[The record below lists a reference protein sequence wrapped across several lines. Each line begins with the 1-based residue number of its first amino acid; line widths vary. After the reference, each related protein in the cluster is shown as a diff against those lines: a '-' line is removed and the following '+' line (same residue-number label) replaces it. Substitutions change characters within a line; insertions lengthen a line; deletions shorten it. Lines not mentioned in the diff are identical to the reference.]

1 MSLCLSSLKQDA
13 TIWEAMKWA
22 EMSLNE
28 SGRPDAHVDAKLLM
42 LYVLDCS
49 DTMLLLN
56 RQKVMDEEALEA
68 YKKYVAIRQ
77 SGVPLQ
83 HITGVQEFMGLEF
96 KVNENVLIPRQ
107 DTETLIEKLLEKLN
121 QKLALKESG
130 LEVND
135 EKGTILEGIDI
146 GTGSGC
152 IGISLVHYISQ
163 LKMTLVDISKQALEV
178 AAYNIKA
185 HDLEAR
191 IKTLESNLL
200 EQYKGEK
207 VDFIVSNPP
216 YIAKKDMED
225 LMIEV
230 KEYEPHL
237 ALTDQG
243 DGLYFYREISKLAK
257 NYLKEDGLVA
267 YEIGYDQGEAVQD
280 ILAKEGYSDIELY
293 QDLAGQDRVVIAKYR

>member
-1 MSLCLSSLKQDA
+1 MSLCPSSLQQGA

-22 EMSLNE
+22 ENCLNG

-42 LYVLDCS
+42 LYVLDCN
-49 DTMLLLN
+49 DTMLLLD
-56 RQKVMDEEALEA
+56 RQKVMNEEALET
-68 YKKYVAIRQ
+68 YKNYVAIRQ
-77 SGVPLQ
+77 TGVPLQ

-107 DTETLIEKLLEKLN
+107 DTETLIEQLLEKLN
-121 QKLALKESG
+121 QKVVLAE
-130 LEVND
+130 
-135 EKGTILEGIDI
+135 EKNLMGIDI

-152 IGISLVHYISQ
+152 IGISLAHYISQ

-185 HDLEAR
+185 HHLESR
-191 IKTLESNLL
+191 IETLESNLL
-200 EQYKGEK
+200 EQYQGEK

-243 DGLYFYREISKLAK
+243 DGLYFYREISRLAK
-257 NYLKEDGLVA
+257 NYLKQDGLVA
-267 YEIGYDQGEAVQD
+267 YEIGYDQGEAVKD
-280 ILAKEGYSDIELY
+280 ILAKEGYREIELY
-293 QDLAGQDRVVIAKYR
+293 QDLAGQDRVVIARVNSK

>member
-1 MSLCLSSLKQDA
+1 MNRCPSSLESNA
-13 TIWEAMKWA
+13 TVWDAMKWA
-22 EMSLNE
+22 ENSLYE

-42 LYVLDCS
+42 LYVLDWN

-56 RQKVMDEEALEA
+56 RQKMLSKEQLET

-77 SGVPLQ
+77 TGVPLQ
-83 HITGVQEFMGLEF
+83 HITGTQEFMGLEF

-107 DTETLIEKLLEKLN
+107 DTETLIEQLLEKLKAKVAV
-121 QKLALKESG
+121 QGEIK
-130 LEVND
+130 
-135 EKGTILEGIDI
+135 GIDI

-152 IGISLVHYISQ
+152 IGISLAHYIAQ
-163 LKMTLVDISKQALEV
+163 LKMTLVDISKKALEV

-185 HDLEAR
+185 HQLETR
-191 IKTLESNLL
+191 IDTLESNLL
-200 EQYKGEK
+200 EKYQGEA

-237 ALTDQG
+237 ALTDEG

-257 NYLKEDGLVA
+257 NYLKPNGLIA
-267 YEIGYDQGEAVQD
+267 YEIGYDQGEAVKD
-280 ILAKEGYSDIELY
+280 ILNAEGYSEIELY
-293 QDLAGQDRVVIAKYR
+293 KDLAGQDRVIIARINNN

>member
-1 MSLCLSSLKQDA
+1 MSLCPSSLQQGA

-22 EMSLNE
+22 ESCLNE

-49 DTMLLLN
+49 DTMLLLE
-56 RQKVMDEEALEA
+56 RQKVMNEEALEA

-77 SGVPLQ
+77 TGVPLQ
-83 HITGVQEFMGLEF
+83 HITGTQEFMGLEF

-107 DTETLIEKLLEKLN
+107 DTETLIEQLLEKLTY
-121 QKLALKESG
+121 KLASKESC
-130 LEVND
+130 L
-135 EKGTILEGIDI
+135 KGIDI

-152 IGISLVHYISQ
+152 IGISLAHYLPK

-178 AAYNIKA
+178 ALYNVKA
-185 HDLEAR
+185 HGLEAR
-191 IKTLESNLL
+191 IEVLESNLL
-200 EQYKGEK
+200 EQYNGEK

-230 KEYEPHL
+230 KDYEPHL
-237 ALTDQG
+237 ALTDEG

-257 NYLKEDGLVA
+257 DYLKQDGLVA
-267 YEIGYDQGEAVQD
+267 YEIGYDQGEAVKE

-293 QDLAGQDRVVIAKYR
+293 QDLAGQDRVVIARLDSNTSL